1 MQDLL
6 AKYFEGTSTQEEL
19 QSVEK
24 WIEQNPV
31 EFNQYKTIWGLGAN
45 FSYPENNNSFHLLRS
60 KITFENKKV
69 AMQPNRSLWKI
80 AASLLLLAV
89 FGFITFNYVSNTFMQ
104 DEYTMVYSSQ
114 ENLKEVTLKDGTK
127 VWLKQNSKIEI
138 SDAFNE
144 EERKIILSGN
154 AFFDVAKNPNKPFV
168 IAASDIDVKVLGTS
182 FSINQNNKLIKVSV
196 KTGKVNVSSE
206 LQETDLLPNEAVSY
220 EKGSKEFTLS
230 IIIDKNH
237 WAWTDKKLS
246 FEETEL
252 KDVIAK
258 IEETYKVKID
268 YNRSYDQVSFTGK
281 FNNSNIEEIIKILNS
296 SLNIKFSLLE
306 SNSSL

>member
-24 WIEQNPV
+24 WIKQNPV
-31 EFNQYKTIWGLGAN
+31 EFNQYKTILGSGPN
-45 FSYPENNNSFHLLRS
+45 FSYPENNNSFNLLRS
-60 KITFENKKV
+60 IIAVENKKV
-69 AMQPNRSLWKI
+69 ALQPKKSLWKI

-89 FGFITFNYVSNTFMQ
+89 FSFITFNYVSNTFMQ
-104 DEYTMVYSSQ
+104 DEYTVYSSQ

-127 VWLKQNSKIEI
+127 VWLKQNSKIEV

-144 EERKIILSGN
+144 EERKVILSGN
-154 AFFDVAKNPNKPFV
+154 AFFDVAQNPNKPFV

-182 FSINQNNKLIKVSV
+182 FSINQNNELIKVSV

-220 EKGSKEFTLS
+220 EKESKEFTLS
-230 IIIDKNH
+230 TIIDKNH

-258 IEETYKVKID
+258 IEETYKVKIG
-268 YNRSYDQVSFTGK
+268 YNRSYDQVPFTGK

-296 SLNIKFSLLE
+296 SLDIKFSLLE
-306 SNSSL
+306 SSSSL